1 MAQGGHHRPGWNGW
15 RVKISSQ
22 GSPPGSSPGRVSL
35 RLRLEGLA
43 FWAVEYIMSRIWHVG
58 EEIVL
63 EATK

>member
-1 MAQGGHHRPGWNGW
+1 LIQGGDHRPGWNGGG
-15 RVKISSQ
+15 VFQ
-22 GSPPGSSPGRVSL
+22 GGLSGGSLERANL
-35 RLRLEGLA
+35 RLRFEGLA